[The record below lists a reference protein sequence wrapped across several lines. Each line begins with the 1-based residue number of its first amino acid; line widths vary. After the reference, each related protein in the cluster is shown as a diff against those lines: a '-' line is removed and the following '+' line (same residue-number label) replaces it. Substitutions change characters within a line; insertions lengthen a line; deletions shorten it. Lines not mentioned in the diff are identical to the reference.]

1 MTRGASDHLAAEP
14 RPCLPGAD
22 AGGMTD
28 SDKITLQLHLDVM
41 EFGRQ
46 LERFGVQ
53 GEQLPAFGKLLES
66 VTPGQAV
73 AQQAAE

>member
-1 MTRGASDHLAAEP
+1 
-14 RPCLPGAD
+14 
-22 AGGMTD
+22 MTD

-53 GEQLPAFGKLLES
+53 GEQLPAFGRLLES
-66 VTPGQAV
+66 VTPGQGV